1 MREKESKI
9 MRLRRKLQGAR
20 RVRTRYWEIEIL
32 YYKGSMDDAEEGKSK
47 GNGNG
52 ERERK
57 TKNKQAMK

>member
-1 MREKESKI
+1 

-32 YYKGSMDDAEEGKSK
+32 YYKGSMDDAEKGKSK